1 MPVSLPP
8 APPRAVLTLH
18 APAHLARRAAD
29 HDDVH
34 EAPSPRGIAVSQG
47 VGNSVIIKVTTSG
60 GRVIFAGQMDA
71 DCCTEWWANLAASFL
86 DHFDPVEA
94 RKSGT

>member
-1 MPVSLPP
+1 MPFSLPP
-8 APPRAVLTLH
+8 ATPRAVLSLH
-18 APAHLARRAAD
+18 AARPARREPAPATT
-29 HDDVH
+29 
-34 EAPSPRGIAVSQG
+34 PSPRGIEVTPGIDGA
-47 VGNSVIIKVTTSG
+47 VIIKVTTSA